1 MVDCS
6 GVSGIQG
13 VATIPALFGTT
24 RRMQQID
31 DFFDEGRA
39 LYEFLT
45 TLETRHWNMETPFKN
60 RTVNWVV
67 QHLHDADRWALHSI
81 TDPDGFRNWMR
92 ERANGKAF
100 DYTRTEGGELLEQ
113 WFSYM
118 SDLCAAMREADPNL
132 RAPWFGPDMGI
143 RMMATARQMETWS
156 HGQDVYD
163 LLGVTRE
170 HTDRV
175 KNICHIGVRTFEWTF
190 VNRKLTPPTPAPYV
204 RLTAPS
210 GSIWEWND
218 HSDQDFIKGSAIDF
232 GRVVTQGRNIADVEL
247 QVSGNSAS
255 SWMAIA
261 QCFAGPPEDPPAPGH
276 RTGL

>member
-1 MVDCS
+1 
-6 GVSGIQG
+6 
-13 VATIPALFGTT
+13 
-24 RRMQQID
+24 MQQIY

-45 TLETRHWNMETPFKN
+45 TLEAHHWNMETPFKN

-67 QHLHDADRWALHSI
+67 QHLHDADRWAYHSI
-81 TDPDGFRNWMR
+81 TDPEGFRNWMR
-92 ERANGKAF
+92 ERANGKTF
-100 DYTRTEGGELLEQ
+100 DYTKTEGNDLLEQ

-118 SDLCAAMREADPNL
+118 SDLCKAMGEADPNL

-163 LLGVTRE
+163 LLGVNRE

-190 VNRKLTPPTPAPYV
+190 VNRKLKPPAPAPYV
-204 RLTAPS
+204 RLNAPS
-210 GSIWEWND
+210 GAIWEWND
-218 HSDQDFIKGSAIDF
+218 HSDHNFIKGSAVDF

-247 QVSGNSAS
+247 QVSGDSAN